1 MKPFKTFLSFAFV
14 FFCFVSFA
22 HAQTAVLTNG
32 TFSITANF
40 PPNPTTTG
48 WTIGGADFFSNL
60 PPNEVQVIQPTIKR
74 AGTTVEAYTLSYAP
88 LSTARGNVINGAT
101 TWVNIY
107 YRSNSNSLN
116 RTVFNFNFPAHALP
130 KFTPNRNDIFIDL
143 PFTMETTFA
152 GYNNP
157 ESPHL
162 LFTREVTGSGIAHLN
177 YIRVPNS
184 VRARRSLPTPDVWLA
199 YVLFDFDAPAVSNGD

>member
-1 MKPFKTFLSFAFV
+1 MKPFKTVFLYIFV

-22 HAQTAVLTNG
+22 RAQAAIITNG
-32 TFSITANF
+32 TFSMTASL
-40 PPNPTTTG
+40 PPNATSTG

-60 PPNEVQVIQPTIKR
+60 PTGEVQVIQPVVKR
-74 AGTTVEAYTLSYAP
+74 AGSTLEPYTLSYVP

-116 RTVFNFNFPAHALP
+116 RTVFNFNFPAHSLP
-130 KFTPNRNDIFIDL
+130 KLTPNRNDVFIDL
-143 PFTMETTFA
+143 PFTMNTTFA

-157 ESPHL
+157 ESPNL
-162 LFTREVTGSGIAHLN
+162 LFTREVTGGGIAHLN
-177 YIRVPNS
+177 YIRVPTN
-184 VRARRSLPTPDVWLA
+184 VRARRASPNPDVWLA
-199 YVLFDFDAPAVSNGD
+199 YVLFDFDAPAAN